1 MSSNVIDSGASRLS
15 EEQMREV
22 DLERLLATSVLM
34 PGSSELLPRFCP
46 QRQELITDIMIA
58 DRRLYGQLVGH
69 IGEMVWDMHF
79 LMRRKCDCINNRLVR
94 IAATHF

>member
-22 DLERLLATSVLM
+22 DLELLETSVLI

-46 QRQELITDIMIA
+46 QRQESITDIMIA
-58 DRRLYGQLVGH
+58 DRR
-69 IGEMVWDMHF
+69 
-79 LMRRKCDCINNRLVR
+79 
-94 IAATHF
+94 